1 MAGSTDS
8 NIVDRNTCDSVKFV
22 SNTANKIYFRALKMC
37 AQLLKHLLPLV
48 LPQARRRPRGRGGW
62 SARQAAAGAA

>member
-1 MAGSTDS
+1 
-8 NIVDRNTCDSVKFV
+8 
-22 SNTANKIYFRALKMC
+22 MC